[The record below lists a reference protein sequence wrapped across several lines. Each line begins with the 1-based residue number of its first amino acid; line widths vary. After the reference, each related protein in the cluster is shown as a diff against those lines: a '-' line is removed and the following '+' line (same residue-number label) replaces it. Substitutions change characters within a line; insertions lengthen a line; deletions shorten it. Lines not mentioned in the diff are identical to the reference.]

1 LRKILL
7 GKLVYSAFTFLCT
20 VNISVQE
27 VKHIQFYAILILDK
41 IYAHFIQLNQ
51 NGNFINISTMQ
62 EQWTKKRNPLQ
73 LWKNG
78 NEVAQ
83 LKHKEAVNCYLDEVT
98 CKSNNIFSIVGVCSK
113 LVGHLLVYCID
124 SVVRLHGSFYV

>member
-62 EQWTKKRNPLQ
+62 EQ
-73 LWKNG
+73 
-78 NEVAQ
+78 
-83 LKHKEAVNCYLDEVT
+83 
-98 CKSNNIFSIVGVCSK
+98 
-113 LVGHLLVYCID
+113 
-124 SVVRLHGSFYV
+124 